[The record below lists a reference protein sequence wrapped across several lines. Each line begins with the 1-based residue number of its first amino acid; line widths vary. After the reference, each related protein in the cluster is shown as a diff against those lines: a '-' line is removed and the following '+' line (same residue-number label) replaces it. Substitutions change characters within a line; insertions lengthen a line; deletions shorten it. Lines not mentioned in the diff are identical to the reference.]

1 MLPILPKFYLHT
13 SIINRFEKFSK
24 VQLKHEMTFGQYLPS
39 CSNTVKYN
47 AALAGGFMV
56 ISGLHDL
63 TPLPRV
69 AHYALAGYAAN
80 NLCDGY
86 GSSTQWEGAVWGI
99 GGAVATIAV
108 ISMIA

>member
-1 MLPILPKFYLHT
+1 MLSTLSKFCLHT

-24 VQLKHEMTFGQYLPS
+24 VQLKHEMMTYLPS

-80 NLCDGY
+80 QLCDGH

-108 ISMIA
+108 VSMIA